1 MLLWVLCALVT
12 VAAVLGLLRPLFRA
26 PAAVAPSDAPEVA
39 IYKQQL
45 SEIEADLARG
55 LIAPGE
61 AKSAKIEVSRR
72 LLAAVPD
79 HAETTAGSATTG
91 AAAMRTALAA
101 AVPLLAIGLYLGL
114 GSPGMRDQPHAARV
128 SAMQTGQPTIP
139 ELVAMVEARL
149 RAHPEDGPGWEVIA
163 PVYMRQQRFADAA
176 IAYERALRLLGEDP
190 RRLAGHAE
198 ARIFADGG
206 VVGEAARHSLERLLA
221 LNPQS
226 TEARFWLATAKEQDG
241 KLDAAAADFRAML
254 AEAPKDV
261 PWRGMV
267 EERLAEVVAKIK
279 GEAPRGPSAADVAAA
294 QAMPKDAQAKMIED
308 MVAGLADR
316 LSKNGRD
323 PAGWERLIRAY
334 IVLGRKE
341 DALKALGAARKAL
354 AEDAAALAKVNQAA
368 SNLGLGS

>member
-12 VAAVLGLLRPLFRA
+12 VATVLALLRPLSRK
-26 PAAVAPSDAPEVA
+26 PAEMASADAPEVA

-45 SEIEADLARG
+45 SEIDADLARG
-55 LIAPGE
+55 LIAPAE
-61 AKSAKIEVSRR
+61 AKAARIEVSRR

-79 HAETTAGSATTG
+79 GST
-91 AAAMRTALAA
+91 AAAPRLAAGVASTRNVVAA

-128 SAMQTGQPTIP
+128 TALQSGQPTIE

-149 RAHPEDGPGWEVIA
+149 RAHPEDGQGWEAIA

-176 IAYERALRLLGEDP
+176 VAFERALRLLGEHP

-206 VVGEAARHSLERLLA
+206 VVGEAARQSLERLLA

-226 TEARFWLATAKEQDG
+226 TEARFWLAMAKEQDG
-241 KLDAAAADFRAML
+241 KLEAAAADFRAML
-254 AEAPKDV
+254 AQAPQDV

-267 EERLAEVVAKIK
+267 EERLGEVMAKIK
-279 GEAPRGPSAADVAAA
+279 GEAPRGPSPADIAAA

-316 LSKNGRD
+316 LSKDGRD

-334 IVLGRKE
+334 IVLGRRE
-341 DALKALGAARKAL
+341 DALKALAAARKAL
-354 AEDAAALAKVNQAA
+354 AEDAAALAKVNRAA
-368 SNLGLGS
+368 SGMGLGS